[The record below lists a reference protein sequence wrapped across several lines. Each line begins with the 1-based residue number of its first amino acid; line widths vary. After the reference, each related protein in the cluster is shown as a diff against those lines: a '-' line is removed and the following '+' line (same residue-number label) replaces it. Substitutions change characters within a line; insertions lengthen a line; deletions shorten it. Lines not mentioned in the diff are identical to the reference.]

1 MVLEELNEVPD
12 DDLDFDEDLIY
23 TYRGELFTGI
33 GYEES
38 NGRRISEI
46 QYVNGRQEGV
56 SRGWREDGSL
66 CDETSYRQNV
76 LHGARVCY
84 DTEGRVRLEEKY
96 EYGILLSKVERNTQ
110 GEVTD
115 AFELSPA
122 DPLWKTL
129 IGFRSRFKR

>member
-1 MVLEELNEVPD
+1 MNEVPD
-12 DDLDFDEDLIY
+12 DDLEFDEDLIY

-56 SRGWREDGSL
+56 SRGWHADGSL
-66 CDETSYRQNV
+66 CEETSYRQNV
-76 LHGARVCY
+76 LHGKRVHY
-84 DTEGRVRLEEKY
+84 DTEGHVRLEEKY
-96 EYGILLSKVERNTQ
+96 EYGILLAKVERNAE

-115 AFELSPA
+115 TFEMQPT

-129 IGFRSRFKR
+129 MDFRDRFKW